1 MPLEREIWEET
12 VQEKLLEDNSRLQAV
27 SDVEDSSIL

>member
-12 VQEKLLEDNSRLQAV
+12 VQEKLLEDNSGYRLFQMLRTA
-27 SDVEDSSIL
+27 IL